1 MERRKITLG
10 AALMVVGLSAA
21 PASAQVPS
29 VVVPPLLPTVSACDV
44 SVVDSDSVRVA
55 GVVDPN
61 TLATT
66 FRVEYGLLGGLL
78 NHSSLAL
85 DVGSL
90 LGPTTV
96 STQLDDLVV
105 GGSYGCRLV
114 AVNQAGPVTGLVTN
128 FNVATGSGGSGG
140 SGGSDGTGGTDGS
153 SGSGGSGATPFVNP
167 VTGQVVAAGT
177 PGAVKCTLA
186 GTAGADNLRGTG
198 RADVICGLGG
208 ADGISGLAGDD
219 TLIGGTG
226 NDRVKGNRGNDRV
239 QGNKGK
245 DKLRGGKGKDN
256 LNGHAGADKLVGW
269 KGRDRM
275 AGGRGGDRFV
285 AHRDRRGGDR
295 VMGGK
300 GRDRASIN
308 RGDRTRSIERPRM
321 MG

>member
-114 AVNQAGPVTGLVTN
+114 AVNQAGPVTGSVTN

-140 SGGSDGTGGTDGS
+140 SDGTGHESLDYDVGH
-153 SGSGGSGATPFVNP
+153 GGFLP
-167 VTGQVVAAGT
+167 
-177 PGAVKCTLA
+177 
-186 GTAGADNLRGTG
+186 
-198 RADVICGLGG
+198 
-208 ADGISGLAGDD
+208 GLARCNHQLGLKTGAEVRDSKVGQPQNSCW
-219 TLIGGTG
+219 IGTWLSLAF
-226 NDRVKGNRGNDRV
+226 RS
-239 QGNKGK
+239 
-245 DKLRGGKGKDN
+245 
-256 LNGHAGADKLVGW
+256 LNGQWSICPLP
-269 KGRDRM
+269 RLRM
-275 AGGRGGDRFV
+275 AYRPVPYEAAR
-285 AHRDRRGGDR
+285 AHR
-295 VMGGK
+295 
-300 GRDRASIN
+300 
-308 RGDRTRSIERPRM
+308 
-321 MG
+321 